1 MINLPRKINSEK
13 QNNDKDNIKQV
24 MLPCFHYSFLK
35 GVPKKPQRKKKIKEK
50 KTGEQLSLYSNIQG
64 NTHF

>member
-35 GVPKKPQRKKKIKEK
+35 GVPKKPQRKKKDK
-50 KTGEQLSLYSNIQG
+50 KKKNRRATFTLQ
-64 NTHF
+64 